1 MQQYLNTSNYADI
14 NWTTWEP
21 VERATLLF
29 IIDGERILLIE
40 KKRGLGAGKIN
51 GPGGRL
57 EPGETL
63 AECAVRETQEEL
75 LITATG
81 VEAAGELNFQFTN
94 GHSIQGFVY
103 TASGWQGKP
112 TETDEAKPV
121 WCAINEIPFHR
132 MWADDA
138 VWVPRMLKRQ
148 PFLGRFLFDEDTMLG
163 HEITHRPIT
172 F

>member
-1 MQQYLNTSNYADI
+1 MQQYANISNYSDI
-14 NWTTWEP
+14 DWAAWEP
-21 VERATLLF
+21 TERATLLF
-29 IIDGERILLIE
+29 VIHEDQILLIE

-57 EPGETL
+57 EDGETL

-81 VEAAGELNFQFTN
+81 VQAAGELNFQFTN

-103 TASGWQGKP
+103 KADGWQGEP
-112 TETDEAKPV
+112 TETDEAKPF
-121 WCAINEIPFHR
+121 WCPLDDIPFAQ

-138 VWVPRMLKRQ
+138 VWIPLMLSGTA
-148 PFLGRFLFDEDTMLG
+148 FLGRFLFDDDIMLG
-163 HEITHRPIT
+163 HELIERPIT

>member
-1 MQQYLNTSNYADI
+1 MQKYSNTSDYHEID
-14 NWTTWEP
+14 WTTWQP
-21 VERATLLF
+21 VEKATLLF
-29 IIDGERILLIE
+29 VIDGDRVLLIE

-57 EPGETL
+57 EAGETL

-103 TASGWQGKP
+103 KATGWVGEP
-112 TETDEAKPV
+112 TETDEAKPF
-121 WCAINEIPFHR
+121 WCSLDEIPFGR

-138 VWVPRMLKRQ
+138 IWIPHMLNGKT
-148 PFLGRFLFDEDTMLG
+148 FLGRFLFDDDTMLG
-163 HEITHRPIT
+163 HEFVERDIT